1 MTYHPA
7 IDTALVLAMLLNLS
21 MLASSRLTT
30 CIRLF
35 AFQSFLLALLPIA
48 GEFALGEIP
57 SVHAYLIAAVAMGLK
72 VLLIPYVLMRILR
85 SGEIHKDVEP
95 FIGFTASVMIGA
107 LAIVA
112 SFSMASRLVLPMR
125 PFSDLLLPTAL
136 STIFIGL
143 LTLVTRV
150 KAITQVVGYLVLE
163 NGIFI
168 FGLFLLKQTPLLV
181 ELGILLD
188 VFVGV
193 FIMAI
198 VVYQI
203 RREFDHIDTDLLDEL
218 KEV

>member
-7 IDTALVLAMLLNLS
+7 IDTILVLAMLLNLS
-21 MLASSRLTT
+21 MLASSRLAT

-35 AFQSFLLALLPIA
+35 AFQSFLLALLPV
-48 GEFALGEIP
+48 GGEIAVGELP
-57 SVHAYLIAAVAMGLK
+57 SLHAYLIAAAAIGLK
-72 VLLIPYVLMRILR
+72 VILIPYVLMRILR

-112 SFSMASRLVLPMR
+112 SFAMASRLVLPMP
-125 PFSDLLLPTAL
+125 PFSDLVLPAAL

-150 KAITQVVGYLVLE
+150 TAITQVIGYLVLE

-168 FGLFLLKQTPLLV
+168 FGLFLLNRTPLLV

-198 VVYQI
+198 VVYHI